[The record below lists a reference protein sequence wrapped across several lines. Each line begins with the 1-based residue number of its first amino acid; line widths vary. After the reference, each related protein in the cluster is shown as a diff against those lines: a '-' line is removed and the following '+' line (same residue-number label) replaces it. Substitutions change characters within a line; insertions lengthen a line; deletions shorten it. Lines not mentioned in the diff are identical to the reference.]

1 MEELSGVERWM
12 DLGLLLGLPLSTIV
26 EIKCR
31 HWNDG
36 DNAPL
41 STIVEINAARLRD
54 INAACLR
61 DMLNGVDKI
70 GGITLSSLTAALRDR
85 LINRDDLASQLE
97 QRFSSKDSTS
107 TEDGDGEGRRRE
119 GEFPAVATLMSE

>member
-41 STIVEINAARLRD
+41 STIVEINAA
-54 INAACLR
+54 CLK
-61 DMLNGVDKI
+61 DMLNGDVLDEI

-97 QRFSSKDSTS
+97 QRFSSKDPTS
-107 TEDGDGEGRRRE
+107 TEDGDGKGRRRE

>member
-36 DNAPL
+36 DNA
-41 STIVEINAARLRD
+41 
-54 INAACLR
+54 ACLR
-61 DMLNGVDKI
+61 DMLNGDVLDEI
-70 GGITLSSLTAALRDR
+70 GGITLSSLTAALRNS
-85 LINRDDLASQLE
+85 LIKRDDLASQLE
-97 QRFSSKDSTS
+97 QRFSSKDPTS

-119 GEFPAVATLMSE
+119 GELPAVATLMSE